1 MDRRGTSGRVVS
13 ISGKAPLRG
22 GAGGAGSR
30 RQGGAKMAE
39 AAAAAAGPRVAEA
52 PSSLLLVVG
61 GECSCPGLL
70 NYVLE
75 ELERGGAGVAWR
87 GGSGQA
93 GDGGPWGGA
102 AGGGEGLHPGIGGR
116 ELGAG
121 GGRIQGAGWM
131 GGRWPVRRDPWA
143 GGSDPLGVRRTARLL
158 RPDPGAACGG
168 DVAWLW

>member
-1 MDRRGTSGRVVS
+1 MVG

-39 AAAAAAGPRVAEA
+39 AAATAAGPRAAEA

-75 ELERGGAGVAWR
+75 ELERGGPGWR
-87 GGSGQA
+87 GGVRA
-93 GDGGPWGGA
+93 ARPADGGPWGGA
-102 AGGGEGLHPGIGGR
+102 AGGGEGLPPGIWGRERGVGAADARRPVVGGR
-116 ELGAG
+116 RPG
-121 GGRIQGAGWM
+121 
-131 GGRWPVRRDPWA
+131 RRDPWA
-143 GGSDPLGVRRTARLL
+143 GGSGPLRVRRTPRLL
-158 RPDPGAACGG
+158 RPDAGAACAG